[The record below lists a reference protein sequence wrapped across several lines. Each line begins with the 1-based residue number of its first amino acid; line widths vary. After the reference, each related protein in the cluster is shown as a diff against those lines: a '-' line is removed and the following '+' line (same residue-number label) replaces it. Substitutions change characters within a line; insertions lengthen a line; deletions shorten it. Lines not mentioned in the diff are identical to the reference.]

1 VIKKITD
8 RARARKIPGLT
19 DEERNIWDNFVYHQ
33 QKRAPDAFER
43 VGLIAD
49 FEKDLP
55 RFIEQYVREVGPLT
69 EVERAEFGSPEV
81 IKRMIQQASVKA
93 RGRGSEE
100 VIEMLANRGISVAL
114 ITAPNKSFILG
125 DHPLSRMGADGRL
138 GHPDIELWLPI
149 ASDVAVSPWGAPM
162 KEKLIEING
171 DHVRR
176 VNEVIYI
183 HNNTVAARSERLLR
197 SLARL

>member
-43 VGLIAD
+43 LGLIAD
-49 FEKDLP
+49 FEKGLP

-93 RGRGSEE
+93 RGRG
-100 VIEMLANRGISVAL
+100 AKR
-114 ITAPNKSFILG
+114 
-125 DHPLSRMGADGRL
+125 
-138 GHPDIELWLPI
+138 
-149 ASDVAVSPWGAPM
+149 
-162 KEKLIEING
+162 
-171 DHVRR
+171 
-176 VNEVIYI
+176 
-183 HNNTVAARSERLLR
+183 
-197 SLARL
+197 